1 MRRAQLA
8 DFYMGPIIHYLEPQ
22 QFPADAMRRE
32 PRIIQQRSREF
43 VIGECCI
50 ALARKAGC

>member
-1 MRRAQLA
+1 MRKAQLA
-8 DFYMGPIIHYLEPQ
+8 DFYIGPIMHYLEHQ
-22 QFPADAMRRE
+22 QFPADATRRE